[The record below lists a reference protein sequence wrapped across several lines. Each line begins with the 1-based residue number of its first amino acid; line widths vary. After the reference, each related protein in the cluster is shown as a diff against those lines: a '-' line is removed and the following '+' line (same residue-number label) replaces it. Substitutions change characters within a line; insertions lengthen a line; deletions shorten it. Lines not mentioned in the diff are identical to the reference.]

1 MAYVQKIVTE
11 DSFDSL
17 GKFVSAGHVGTF
29 EEEHLNG
36 KEPHLVDLSGQA
48 PVATVEIAPI
58 TVTGPN
64 PTVPQQIPPDALQSS
79 SGLYVQPGKV
89 LVAEVTR
96 PEAERTA
103 LISTPEE
110 EAAATEELSNILD
123 EAGSGEVGSANIDND
138 LVEGTVA
145 DVTADLGSKT
155 DDQLAAIEAQE
166 KDREKPRSGVLK
178 AIEAERESRA
188 ANQS

>member
-36 KEPHLVDLSGQA
+36 KEPHLADLSGQA